1 MNVAGDV
8 PARPSRDLR
17 DRPHGRWAPAV
28 VIGGLVLGLALGA
41 AAHVTQASTLV
52 AFAALLEPLGTL
64 WVNAILMTVIP
75 LVISSL
81 VVGVCR
87 AADAPVIGRLLWQSV
102 LLFVLLT
109 SLSAAFTVV
118 TAPAVFARVPVGAAA
133 TTALRVGT
141 NGGPAS
147 PGSPPGVRQWLVTVV
162 PANAFKAA
170 AEGAMLP
177 LVVFTLAFALALL
190 RVPPESKHSVVALC
204 EAVGAAMRVVIGWVL
219 ACAPVGVFALATPL
233 AARLGT
239 GVAGALASYVL
250 FVSGASILLLVV
262 LYPLAVLVG
271 RLPLGRFVEAVA
283 PAQLVAFS
291 ARSSLAALP
300 ALIQGA
306 ESTLALPATV
316 SGVCLPLA
324 VSTFKYCVPVVTLG
338 GMLFT
343 ARLHGI
349 TIDAATLL
357 QVAPMAVL
365 LSFTTPGV
373 PAGGLLVAAPLFT
386 AAGVP
391 LEGIGLLIALDMI
404 ADMFRAPAN
413 VTADLAV
420 AAILARFWRERSLG
434 MPMVLQPGV
443 VS

>member
-41 AAHVTQASTLV
+41 VAHVTQASTLV

-87 AADAPVIGRLLWQSV
+87 AADGPAIGRLLWQSV
-102 LLFVLLT
+102 MLFVLLT
-109 SLSAAFTVV
+109 SLSAAFTAL

-133 TTALRVGT
+133 TALRVGT
-141 NGGPAS
+141 NGAPAS
-147 PGSPPGVRQWLVTVV
+147 TASPPGDRQWLVTVV
-162 PANAFKAA
+162 PSNADKAA

-190 RVPPESKHSVVALC
+190 RVPSESRHSVVALC
-204 EAVGAAMRVVIGWVL
+204 DAVGAAMRVVIGWVL
-219 ACAPVGVFALATPL
+219 ACAPVGVFALAAPL

-250 FVSGASILLLVV
+250 FVSGASILLLVA

-271 RLPLGRFVEAVA
+271 RLPLRRFVEAVA

-300 ALIQGA
+300 ALIRGA
-306 ESTLALPATV
+306 EGTLALPATV